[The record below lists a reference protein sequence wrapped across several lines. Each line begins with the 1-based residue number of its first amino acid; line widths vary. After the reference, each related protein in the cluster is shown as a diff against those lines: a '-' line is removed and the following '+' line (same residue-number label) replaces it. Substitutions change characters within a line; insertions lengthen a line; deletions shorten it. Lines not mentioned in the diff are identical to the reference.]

1 MDISLRSL
9 RHVLTLARTHHFGR
23 AAEELGIS
31 QPALTRSIQSLE
43 GELGV
48 VLFDRQGRDG
58 IEPTAFGKLICEKG
72 HEILLDS
79 EELWRE
85 IELVQGLETGELSI
99 SCGLYP
105 AELSAAKAVGRL
117 MAKHSKLRCRFR
129 ITDWRQA
136 TTDVLIRHAD
146 VAVAEISEAEKI
158 QELHVELAATHPMV
172 YFCRHGHPILKKK
185 GLTLVDLMKYPWI
198 ATRAPHRILSVFPK
212 FLNRSGGVD
221 PDNGDFV
228 PAVVVDDLTS
238 AKKAVSMCDGI
249 GAAPIGLLTQDID
262 RRELCQVPFE
272 PPWLKLHYG
281 FIYLKNRSLSPSAKA
296 FIDEVRCIEEELN
309 SEGSE
314 HR

>member
-9 RHVLTLARTHHFGR
+9 RHVLMLARTRHFGR

-43 GELGV
+43 SELGV
-48 VLFDRQGRDG
+48 ILFDRQGRDG
-58 IEPTAFGKLICEKG
+58 IEPTTFGKMICEKG
-72 HEILLDS
+72 RDILLDS

-85 IELVQGLETGELSI
+85 IELVQGLETGELSV

-117 MAKHSKLRCRFR
+117 MAKHSNLRCRFR

-136 TTDVLIRHAD
+136 TSDVLNRHAD
-146 VAVAEISEAEKI
+146 VAVAEISEAEKTP
-158 QELHVELAATHPMV
+158 ELQVELVATHPMI

-185 GLTLVDLMKYPWI
+185 SLNLVDLMEYPWI
-198 ATRAPHRILSVFPK
+198 ATRAPQRILSVFPK
-212 FLNRSGGVD
+212 FLNRSGWVD
-221 PDNGDFV
+221 PVNGDFV

-238 AKKAVSMCDGI
+238 AKQSVSMCDGI
-249 GAAPIGLLTQDID
+249 SAAPIGLLKRDID
-262 RRELCQVPFE
+262 SRVLCKVPFD
-272 PPWLKLHYG
+272 PPWLRLRYG
-281 FIYLKNRSLSPSAKA
+281 FIYLKNRSLSPSAK
-296 FIDEVRCIEEELN
+296 FLIDEIRSVEKELN
-309 SEGSE
+309 SEGSV